1 MQVKAIQS
9 ETIPATYFAP
19 AGRAEA
25 MILEQER
32 KAIAQAAFVD
42 ALMQAMPDFVMVLNE
57 QRQIVAINQRVLA
70 VLGLDRVTDLIGKR
84 PGEAFGCIH
93 ACEGPDG
100 CGTGKNCAVCGAVM
114 TILESQET
122 GMQAVGECRIIICKD
137 GGTALDLEAVAT
149 PLNIAGMPMTVFA
162 LRDISSD
169 KRRQV
174 LERVFFHDIINTAGG
189 IRGVASLLLDDQA
202 LPPEQQSTYKGW
214 LVNLSDDLIDEIK
227 HHQRL
232 LAAERGEYLVQKQE
246 VELGELLQN
255 VFRVYEHHSKTP
267 GRKLVLE
274 AVPPCKL
281 LTDQPILRRIIGNM
295 VLNALEATP
304 TNGTVTMRAFV
315 DEKTVRIEVENCG
328 DIPVDVQRSIFKRSF
343 STKANSGRGI
353 GTYSIKL
360 FGERYLGGKVGFKS
374 KDNQTVFYIELNR

>member
-1 MQVKAIQS
+1 MQT
-9 ETIPATYFAP
+9 ETINIEPMPETYFAP
-19 AGRAEA
+19 AGRADVI
-25 MILEQER
+25 ILDKER
-32 KAIAQAAFVD
+32 KAIAQAAFIE

-57 QRQIVAINQRVLA
+57 HRQIVAINQRVLA
-70 VLGLDRVTDLIGKR
+70 ALGLDSVTDLIGKR

-93 ACEGPDG
+93 ACDGPDG
-100 CGTGKNCAVCGAVM
+100 CGTGKNCAVCGAVLA
-114 TILESQET
+114 ILESQET
-122 GMQAVGECRIIICKD
+122 GTQAVGECRIVVCKD

-149 PLNIAGMPMTVFA
+149 PLSVAGMPMTVFA

-189 IRGVASLLLDDQA
+189 IRGVASLLLDDTS
-202 LPPEQQSTYKGW
+202 LPEEQQSTYKSW

-246 VELGELLQN
+246 TELADLLTN

-274 AVPPCKL
+274 PVPPCKM
-281 LTDQPILRRIIGNM
+281 LTDQPILRRIAGNM

-304 TNGTVTMRAFV
+304 SGGTVHMRAV
-315 DEKTVRIEVENCG
+315 VSEKTVRIEVENSG
-328 DIPVDVQRSIFKRSF
+328 EIPSDVQRSIFKRSF

-353 GTYSIKL
+353 GTYSMKL
-360 FGERYLGGKVGFKS
+360 FGERYLGGKVGFTS
-374 KDNQTVFYIELNR
+374 KGNQTVFYIELNR